1 MLAYWMML
9 IVMTYEAD
17 AFTAL
22 ILGLVLSYFIFG
34 YITAK
39 ATATEESSPLQRYS
53 AYETQF
59 KTAPCCQ
66 TTS

>member
-1 MLAYWMML
+1 MVLAYWMML
-9 IVMTYEAD
+9 IVMTYETD

-22 ILGLVLSYFIFG
+22 ILGLVQ
-34 YITAK
+34 
-39 ATATEESSPLQRYS
+39 SSPLQRYS